1 MEIVSR
7 KENKL
12 LNRVEINFR
21 WQHEGKATPSRK
33 AVMDL
38 VKTLEPGSNPDCII
52 VKECNTRF
60 GQPLTTGMAFI
71 YSDSDSMKV
80 EPNFIH
86 KRHEQFRSTSSAP
99 AKKEEAAPAKEEAA
113 PAEEEAAPAEEEA
126 APAEEESTEEGGD
139 Q

>member
-1 MEIVSR
+1 MDIVSR

-21 WQHEGKATPSRK
+21 WQHEGLATPSRK

-38 VKTLEPGSNPDCII
+38 VKTLEPGSNPDCIV

-71 YSDSDSMKV
+71 YGDVGSMSV
-80 EPNFIH
+80 EPKFIH
-86 KRHEQFRSTSSAP
+86 KRHEQFRS
-99 AKKEEAAPAKEEAA
+99 AKPAKE
-113 PAEEEAAPAEEEA
+113 
-126 APAEEESTEEGGD
+126 GGD
-139 Q
+139 E

>member
-21 WQHEGKATPSRK
+21 WQHEGQATPSRQ
-33 AVMDL
+33 AVMNL
-38 VKTLEPGSNPDCII
+38 VKTLEPGSNPDCIV

-71 YSDSDSMKV
+71 YSDSDSMTV
-80 EPNFIH
+80 EPEFIH

-99 AKKEEAAPAKEEAA
+99 AKKEAAPAAEEA
-113 PAEEEAAPAEEEA
+113 PAEEAPAEE
-126 APAEEESTEEGGD
+126 APAEEAPAEEAPAEEGGEE
-139 Q
+139 

>member
-21 WQHEGKATPSRK
+21 WHHEGNATPSRK

-38 VKTLEPGSNPDCII
+38 VKTLEPGSNPECIV

-71 YSDSDSMKV
+71 YGDAESMSV
-80 EPNFIH
+80 EPKFIH
-86 KRHEQFRSTSSAP
+86 KRHEQFRSGSAQP
-99 AKKEEAAPAKEEAA
+99 ADDAA
-113 PAEEEAAPAEEEA
+113 
-126 APAEEESTEEGGD
+126 SDDGGD